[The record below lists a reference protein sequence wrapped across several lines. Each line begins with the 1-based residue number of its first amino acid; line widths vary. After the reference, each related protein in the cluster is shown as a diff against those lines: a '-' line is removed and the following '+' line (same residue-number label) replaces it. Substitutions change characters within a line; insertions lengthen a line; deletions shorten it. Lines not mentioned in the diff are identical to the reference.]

1 MTCGYESGIAVDIF
15 CFDNVADSDRE
26 LRRQAMQAWIF
37 GKLLVLRQISE
48 PTVYADGWKSKTML
62 LVSKLAN
69 RLLKMFR
76 VSPEYLYRKA
86 KEAAGEVPG

>member
-1 MTCGYESGIAVDIF
+1 MDF
-15 CFDNVADSDRE
+15 R
-26 LRRQAMQAWIF
+26 
-37 GKLLVLRQISE
+37 KLLVLRQISE

-86 KEAAGEVPG
+86 KGSGCEVPG